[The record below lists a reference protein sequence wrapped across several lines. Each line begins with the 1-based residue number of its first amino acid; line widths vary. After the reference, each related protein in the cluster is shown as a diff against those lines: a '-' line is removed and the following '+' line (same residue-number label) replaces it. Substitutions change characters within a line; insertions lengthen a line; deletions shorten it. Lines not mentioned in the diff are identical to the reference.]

1 MTASLAALRHA
12 FVVSLAPKDA
22 AEARLVDEQLRIAR
36 RGSQATTFVLP
47 FGAVLIALAESAWV
61 PLWRLIAWP
70 ALIAVLVIGVEI
82 AHRTIRAHTDDS
94 IEGITFR
101 ARAFTVMSAV
111 QAAAWC
117 AMAPF
122 LWPDAASSGQ
132 TLIFLTIA
140 CTLAGWS
147 SMGAVHYANGALS
160 MAVYLVA
167 IVTMPFLGGYP
178 LGGFLSALAF
188 AFWFLMAGLFD
199 TNYETRTRMLKLA
212 HERGKLIDEL
222 SDAKEESDR
231 ARERAEDASRAKS
244 AFLANMSHEL
254 RTPLNAILGFSE
266 IIQAGGASR
275 RFSEYGGYIHG
286 SGKHLLALINDILD
300 LAKIE
305 AGRMALHEAEMEIAP
320 AMENARVLMSV
331 RAEAQK
337 LSMCVEIDPRFPAL
351 YADERAV
358 CQVLT
363 NLVSNA
369 VKFTPE
375 GGRVVLFAHLD
386 MDGAPVFGVEDNG
399 VGIAQSD
406 LALVFENFGQG
417 RHDAVI
423 ADRGTGLGLP
433 IVRGLVE
440 AMGGRVSLDST
451 PGEGT
456 RVTITLPKSRVRER
470 MKQAV

>member
-1 MTASLAALRHA
+1 MTASAAALWHA
-12 FVVSLAPKDA
+12 FAASLAPKDA

-36 RGSQATTFVLP
+36 QGSQATTFILP
-47 FGAVLIALAESAWV
+47 AGAVLIALAESAWV

-70 ALIAVLVIGVEI
+70 ALMTVLVIGVEI
-82 AHRTIRAHTDDS
+82 GHRVMRARTDDS
-94 IEGITFR
+94 IEGIALR
-101 ARAFTVMSAV
+101 ARIFTAMSTV

-122 LWPDAASSGQ
+122 LWPVEASSGQ

-147 SMGAVHYANGALS
+147 SMGAVHYANGAAS
-160 MAVYLVA
+160 MVVYLIA
-167 IVTMPFLGGYP
+167 LAAMPFLGGNP
-178 LGGFLSALAF
+178 LGGFLSALSL

-199 TNYETRTRMLKLA
+199 TNYATRTRMLKLA
-212 HERGKLIDEL
+212 HERGRLVDEL

-231 ARERAEDASRAKS
+231 ARERAEEASRAKS

-266 IIQAGGASR
+266 IIQASAANR
-275 RFSEYGGYIHG
+275 QFSEYGDYIHS

-305 AGRMALHEAEMEIAP
+305 AGRMTLHETEMEIAP
-320 AMENARVLMSV
+320 AMENACIMMQGRAGTQDLVMRVEV
-331 RAEAQK
+331 
-337 LSMCVEIDPRFPAL
+337 DPRFPVL
-351 YADERAV
+351 HADERAV
-358 CQVLT
+358 RQMLT

-375 GGRVVLFAHLD
+375 GGRVVLFAYLD
-386 MDGAPVFGVEDNG
+386 AAGAPVFGVEDNG
-399 VGIAQSD
+399 VGISESD
-406 LALVFENFGQG
+406 LKLVFESFGQG

-433 IVRGLVE
+433 IVRGLAE
-440 AMGGRVSLDST
+440 AMGGKVALESA

-456 RVTITLPKSRVRER
+456 RVTITLPKSRVRAR
-470 MKQAV
+470 MRAAV